1 MEEIEVETIDQPQI
15 ASTAEVPN
23 PVAHL
28 AIANEF
34 GVESPSKEEEKKL
47 MEIWEH
53 GKSLSK
59 TGDMH
64 DIIWEIMHLSRSLGA
79 PRLGESRLD
88 RIYRYAKLK
97 RQERA
102 IQEELRH
109 V

>member
-1 MEEIEVETIDQPQI
+1 MEIEVEQIDSTQPPKEGI
-15 ASTAEVPN
+15 ETT
-23 PVAHL
+23 PVAYL

-34 GVESPSKEEEKKL
+34 GVENPNKEESNKL

-59 TGDMH
+59 TGEIH
-64 DIIWEIMHLSRSLGA
+64 DIMWEIMHLSRTLGA

-97 RQERA
+97 RQEKS
-102 IQEELRH
+102 IQEELRR